1 MSDPSGMPPRL
12 TLEPLDESFERVLV
26 VVAHP
31 DDIEYG
37 TAAAVDRWTTAG
49 KTVTYLL
56 ATRGEAGIDTIAPE
70 EAGPL
75 RAQEE
80 RDSASEVGVDIVE
93 FLDYDDGVVVYGT
106 DLRRDIARVIRH
118 RRPEVVVTLTHD
130 EVFASGMPNQ
140 ADHRAVGL
148 AALDAARDAG
158 NRWIFRELLKQEGLE
173 PWGGVRAVLSSAA
186 TNPTHYLDVTGHL
199 EPAIAS
205 LEAHHLYN
213 TNLPDDFPTPR
224 ALITGILTGTAAGL
238 GIPGVEHALTFR
250 RYGL

>member
-1 MSDPSGMPPRL
+1 MPPSL
-12 TLEPLDESFERVLV
+12 TLAPVDESFERALV

-37 TAAAVDRWTTAG
+37 TAAAVDKWTKAG

-80 RDSASEVGVDIVE
+80 RDAASEVGVEIVE
-93 FLDYDDGVVVYGT
+93 FLEYDDGVVLYGI

-118 RRPEVVVTLTHD
+118 RRPQVIVTLAHD
-130 EVFASGMPNQ
+130 ESFAGGMTNQ

-148 AALDAARDAG
+148 ATIDAARDAG
-158 NRWIFRELLKQEGLE
+158 NRWIFRELLEQEGLE
-173 PWGGVRAVLSSAA
+173 PWTVTALLSSAA
-186 TNPTHYLDVTGHL
+186 NSPTHYLDVTGHL

-213 TNLPDDFPTPR
+213 TNLPDDFPQPR
-224 ALITGILTGTAAGL
+224 DLVTGILTGTAAAL
-238 GIPGVEHALTFR
+238 AIEGVEHALTFR
-250 RYGL
+250 RYL